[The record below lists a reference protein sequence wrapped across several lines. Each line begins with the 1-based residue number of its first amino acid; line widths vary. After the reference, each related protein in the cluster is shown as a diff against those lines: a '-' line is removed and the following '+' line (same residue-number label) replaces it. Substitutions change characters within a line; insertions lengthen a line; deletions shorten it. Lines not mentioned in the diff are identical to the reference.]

1 IGDSN
6 LKVGIVGGGK
16 RCKTILQMFQRQ
28 TQPQRTASVVIVA
41 DENAKGPGYQ
51 HAQSLGIDTTTD
63 FEALGDRKDLDFI
76 LDLAGRRDV
85 LIAILVR
92 KKSRVPVLD
101 AVASNVF
108 YDLLNIQKELINTR
122 IFLDTVLDSIQEGI
136 LVINPE
142 YEILRVNTPLLK
154 KLKRP
159 KEEVVGK
166 YCYEVLYGEDRPTG
180 PDEGMC
186 PVAEVIRTHRPQHT
200 KHKHIDSNGNTIYHS
215 VSAYPVI
222 ENGKVSRIVE
232 ISRDITGEIKT
243 QEMLFEQE
251 KLSSV
256 GKLAAGVAHEINNPL
271 TAVLTNSML
280 LLEDLREDDPM
291 YEDIKGIT
299 DETLRCREIV
309 RGLLEFARQE
319 TPAKVESDLNK
330 IVSSVVGLVR
340 KQFSFK
346 NITVEANLAE
356 EVPLTRLD
364 KDQLQQVIVNIL
376 MNSMES
382 IERDGEIRLET
393 SYDEKAR
400 HVLLRIKDTGRGIPE
415 DIKLKLFD
423 PFFTTKETG
432 TGLGLSISH
441 GIIQRHGGRISFESQ
456 AGKGTTFTIELP
468 VG

>member
-1 IGDSN
+1 
-6 LKVGIVGGGK
+6 
-16 RCKTILQMFQRQ
+16 
-28 TQPQRTASVVIVA
+28 
-41 DENAKGPGYQ
+41 
-51 HAQSLGIDTTTD
+51 
-63 FEALGDRKDLDFI
+63 
-76 LDLAGRRDV
+76 
-85 LIAILVR
+85 VR

-122 IFLDTVLDSIQEGI
+122 RFLDTVLDSIQEGI

-142 YEILRVNTPLLK
+142 YEILRVNTPLLR

-159 KEEVVGK
+159 KEEVIGK
-166 YCYEVLYGEDRPTG
+166 HCYEVLYGEDRPTG
-180 PDEGMC
+180 PEEGMC
-186 PVAEVIRTHRPQHT
+186 PVAEVIKTHRPHHT
-200 KHKHIDSNGNTIYHS
+200 RHKHIDSDGNTIYHL

-243 QEMLFEQE
+243 QEMLLEQE

-280 LLEDLREDDPM
+280 LLEELNEEDPM
-291 YEDIKGIT
+291 YEDLKGIA
-299 DETLRCREIV
+299 DETLRCRQIV

-319 TPAKVESDLNK
+319 APAKVEIDLNK

-340 KQFSFK
+340 KQFSFN
-346 NITVEANLAE
+346 NITIDTNLYDE
-356 EVPLTRLD
+356 MPLIRLD

-382 IERDGEIRLET
+382 IERGGEIRMET
-393 SYDEKAR
+393 SYDDKAGT
-400 HVLLRIKDTGRGIPE
+400 VLLRIKDSGRGIPE